1 MLDRDVPAWWTALGL
16 PGLIDIH
23 THFLPDAVMN
33 AVWAYFDDALDQPVE
48 TRHADLPLAI
58 LSAYL
63 DAHRFSASSRRTSVP
78 LVPRDANAFY
88 TPLCCDNFA

>member
-1 MLDRDVPAWWTALGL
+1 
-16 PGLIDIH
+16 
-23 THFLPDAVMN
+23 
-33 AVWAYFDDALDQPVE
+33 
-48 TRHADLPLAI
+48 LPLAI

-78 LVPRDANAFY
+78 LVPRDAGALY